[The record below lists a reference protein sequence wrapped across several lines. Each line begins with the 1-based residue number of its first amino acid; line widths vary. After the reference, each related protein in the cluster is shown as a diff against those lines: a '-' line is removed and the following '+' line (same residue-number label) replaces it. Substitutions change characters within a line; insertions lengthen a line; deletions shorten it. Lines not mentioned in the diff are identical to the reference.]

1 MKTLPTRLLA
11 LLAVLSLFGV
21 SAPADEAAYARILK
35 ERDAVLSQI
44 VTDQEARFASG
55 IVSDEALQSARLA
68 LWSFR
73 RDTAASPADKIK
85 QQELIV
91 GLQEKK
97 LALVKQRA
105 RAGTS
110 GREDVLLATDAL
122 LQAQQTLEEL
132 RLPPKNG

>member
-1 MKTLPTRLLA
+1 MKTLPARLVVLLA
-11 LLAVLSLFGV
+11 AASLLGV
-21 SAPADEAAYARILK
+21 SAPADEAAYAKILQ

-73 RDTAASPADKIK
+73 RDTAAAPADKIK

-91 GLQEKK
+91 GLQAKK
-97 LALVKQRA
+97 LAMVKERA
-105 RAGTS
+105 RAGMS
-110 GREDVLLATDAL
+110 GREDILLATDAL
-122 LQAQQTLEEL
+122 LQAQQVLEEL
-132 RLPPKNG
+132 RLPPKQG